1 MGTELKYKNELIC
14 DCSKHD
20 SKESLHMYR
29 IRSISQEKMYV
40 DAIKDTDYLT

>member
-1 MGTELKYKNELIC
+1 VIVGSMKQ
-14 DCSKHD
+14 
-20 SKESLHMYR
+20 ESLHMYR